1 MKKIILTIA
10 IVLGIGFGVSA
21 QSDSFFATTSTYTE
35 YRETE
40 WGELPIL
47 PNQHNIVGDYKAA
60 EDAPVGTGLLL
71 LAGMGLGYAALRKR
85 D

>member
-10 IVLGIGFGVSA
+10 IVLGIGFGVNA
-21 QSDSFFATTSTYTE
+21 QSDAFFTQSFSDYRNSDGVETPRLPAHALTS
-35 YRETE
+35 
-40 WGELPIL
+40 
-47 PNQHNIVGDYKAA
+47 NQ
-60 EDAPVGTGLLL
+60 DAPVGTGLLL

>member
-10 IVLGIGFGVSA
+10 IVLGIGFGVNA
-21 QSDSFFATTSTYTE
+21 QSDAFFTQSFSDYRDVENIETPRIPNHALTT
-35 YRETE
+35 
-40 WGELPIL
+40 
-47 PNQHNIVGDYKAA
+47 NQ
-60 EDAPVGTGLLL
+60 DAPVGTGLLL

>member
-47 PNQHNIVGDYKAA
+47 PNQHNIIGDYKAV
-60 EDAPVGTGLLL
+60 PVGTGLLL